1 MTENLSINRDGSTDI
16 TKIDTEKLF
25 EMYRDS
31 KDNSIRE
38 ELIQRHLYIAEILS
52 KKYANKGIDFDDIYQ
67 IACVGL
73 IYAVDRY
80 DIAKGYKFSSFATP
94 TIIGEIKKYFRD
106 KGWSIRVP
114 RRIQELSKKINNAKI
129 TLSQQLQ
136 KSPTVDDI
144 AEYLKCTS
152 EEVLEAM
159 EASKVYTPKSLDVSI
174 DSNGEDKDL
183 SLSQLI
189 GEDDKYFAKI
199 ENKDFL
205 LKVIDEF
212 DSREK
217 KVLKERYLK
226 NKTQIDIA
234 NDMGVSQ
241 MTVSRI
247 EKKIIKK
254 FRSELQKIYG
264 D

>member
-1 MTENLSINRDGSTDI
+1 MTTRLSNVKEGNVAFKDINTKELFAKYAKDRDNLIRD
-16 TKIDTEKLF
+16 
-25 EMYRDS
+25 
-31 KDNSIRE
+31 
-38 ELIQRHLYIAEILS
+38 ELIKRHLYIAEILS
-52 KKYANKGIDFDDIYQ
+52 KKYTNKGIDYDDIYQ

-80 DIAKGYKFSSFATP
+80 DIEKGYEFSSFATP

-114 RRIQELSKKINNAKI
+114 RRIQELSKKINNAKL
-129 TLSQQLQ
+129 TLGQKLQ

-144 AEYLKCTS
+144 AEYLNCTS

-159 EASKVYTPKSLDVSI
+159 EASKVYTPKSLDLSL
-174 DSNGEDKDL
+174 DSNGDDKDI

-189 GEDDKYFAKI
+189 GEDDVYFSRI
-199 ENKDFL
+199 ENNDFL
-205 LKVIDEF
+205 EQAISKLED
-212 DSREK
+212 REK
-217 KVLKERYLK
+217 KVLKDRYFK
-226 NKTQIDIA
+226 RKTQVSIA
-234 NDMGVSQ
+234 EEMGISQ

-254 FRSELQKIYG
+254 FRGELEKIQSL
-264 D
+264 